1 MTRSRFTSFT
11 LLLAAFALGVGRVAL
26 AGAEEGKP
34 AAEEQMA
41 AESAEKPAVVE
52 GEMVDMKCYLAMDMP
67 GGGKH
72 HECAVKCA
80 KMGIPAG
87 VVDQSGETFTVLAPA
102 GGLAD
107 LMGKT
112 VRVTGTKAEKS
123 TAIIPEKM
131 EVKEGDKWTEVNL
144 PEGMM

>member
-1 MTRSRFTSFT
+1 MARSRFTLPK
-11 LLLAAFALGVGRVAL
+11 LLLATFALGVGGVAL
-26 AGAEEGKP
+26 VAAQEGKP
-34 AAEEQMA
+34 APEKQMA
-41 AESAEKPAVVE
+41 AAPAEKPAVVE
-52 GEMVDMKCYLAMDMP
+52 GELVDMKCYVAMDMP

-87 VVDQSGETFTVLAPA
+87 VVDKDGQVFAVLAPA

-112 VRVTGTKAEKS
+112 VRITGTKAEKS
-123 TAIIPEKM
+123 TAIIPEKI
-131 EVKEGDKWTEVNL
+131 EVKEKDKWTEFKL

>member
-1 MTRSRFTSFT
+1 MARSRFTLPE
-11 LLLAAFALGVGRVAL
+11 LLLVIFALGMGSVAL
-26 AGAEEGKP
+26 VAAQEGKP
-34 AAEEQMA
+34 AAEQEMA
-41 AESAEKPAVVE
+41 AAPAEKPAVVE
-52 GEMVDMKCYLAMDMP
+52 GEVVDMKCYVGMDMP

-80 KMGIPAG
+80 KMGSPAG
-87 VVDQSGETFTVLAPA
+87 VVDKDGQVFTVLAPA

-112 VRVTGTKAEKS
+112 VRITGVKAEKS
-123 TAIIPEKM
+123 TAILPEKV
-131 EVKEGDKWTEVNL
+131 EVRDKDKWTEFKL

>member
-1 MTRSRFTSFT
+1 MNRSRFTSLT
-11 LLLAAFALGVGRVAL
+11 LLLATFALGATLV
-26 AGAEEGKP
+26 GAEEGEP
-34 AAEEQMA
+34 AAEKQMA
-41 AESAEKPAVVE
+41 AEPAEQPAVVE
-52 GEMVDMKCYLAMDMP
+52 GEVVDMKCYLAMDMP

-87 VVDQSGETFTVLAPA
+87 VVDKSGEVFTVLAPA

-112 VRVTGTKAEKS
+112 VRITGTKAQKS
-123 TAIIPEKM
+123 TAILPEKV
-131 EVKEGDKWTEVNL
+131 EVKEGDQWTEVKL